1 MHPDQ
6 TVCVSCMYV
15 HVPKVLFIYFGT
27 ALGSTHREALLD
39 KESEISS
46 LQERLR
52 TREAEIQRM
61 REDEAQRASF
71 LQNAILTYVQGSP
84 LGHYSPKK

>member
-1 MHPDQ
+1 M
-6 TVCVSCMYV
+6 
-15 HVPKVLFIYFGT
+15 FGK
-27 ALGSTHREALLD
+27 ALSTSHREALLD

-52 TREAEIQRM
+52 IREAELQRI

-71 LQNAILTYVQGSP
+71 LQNAILTYVQGAP

>member
-1 MHPDQ
+1 MSERVFVFFP
-6 TVCVSCMYV
+6 
-15 HVPKVLFIYFGT
+15 PLPGA
-27 ALGSTHREALLD
+27 ALATSHREAALD

-52 TREAEIQRM
+52 MREAEIQRI

-71 LQNAILTYVQGSP
+71 LHNAILAYVQGSA
-84 LGHYSPKK
+84 LGHCSPKK